1 MTVWPPEH
9 DIMVLEGAGSPGEVN
24 LKSHDLVNMRMAVHA
39 QAPVLLVGDIDRGG
53 VYASFLGTWL
63 TFTDVE
69 RRLLAGYMVNR
80 FRGDASLLEPAHR
93 YMREH
98 TGVPVLG
105 TIPYIRDLNIP
116 EEDMAGFPWNQN
128 ASSGPDDP
136 ETLDIAV
143 VMLRHVSN
151 FTDFAPL
158 TGEPDVRLRP
168 GPPYGGMGR
177 AGCRHAAR
185 LQECDGR
192 SWGTAPLRTCGQNT
206 GARAGRKV
214 ALRASAAGCR

>member
-1 MTVWPPEH
+1 M
-9 DIMVLEGAGSPGEVN
+9 
-24 LKSHDLVNMRMAVHA
+24 
-39 QAPVLLVGDIDRGG
+39 
-53 VYASFLGTWL
+53 
-63 TFTDVE
+63 
-69 RRLLAGYMVNR
+69 
-80 FRGDASLLEPAHR
+80 
-93 YMREH
+93 
-98 TGVPVLG
+98 LG

-168 GPPYGGMGR
+168 SAVRRNGASRMSSCCP
-177 AGCRHAAR
+177 
-185 LQECDGR
+185 
-192 SWGTAPLRTCGQNT
+192 APR
-206 GARAGRKV
+206 V
-214 ALRASAAGCR
+214 